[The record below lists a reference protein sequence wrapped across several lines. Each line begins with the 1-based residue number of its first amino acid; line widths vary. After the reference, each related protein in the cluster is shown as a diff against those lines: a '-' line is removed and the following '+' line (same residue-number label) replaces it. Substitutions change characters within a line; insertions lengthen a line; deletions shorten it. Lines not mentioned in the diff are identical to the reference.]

1 MEYYQSLVSHE
12 AHCLN
17 WSCCKAHSGR
27 VCVWGGGE
35 KHVCGGPRVP
45 MIRRSILKVC
55 ARCFK
60 LRKYARWRDVLSK
73 VVGER
78 FYFCLFVCRYARWRS
93 GGLWRDILR
102 KYARWRGFLSQLV
115 GERFFFL

>member
-1 MEYYQSLVSHE
+1 M
-12 AHCLN
+12 
-17 WSCCKAHSGR
+17 
-27 VCVWGGGE
+27 
-35 KHVCGGPRVP
+35 
-45 MIRRSILKVC
+45 C

-115 GERFFFL
+115 GERFFFFCRYARWRSGGSWRDIRPDMGELH